1 MKLSDEF
8 ENGEKF
14 ILPASLEEDTFL
26 TSATLTF
33 LKSCMAVATIGQH
46 ERRHPKKIERKKFKK
61 LESKNPRIIHKIS

>member
-46 ERRHPKKIERKKFKK
+46 ERRHPKKIERKNLK
-61 LESKNPRIIHKIS
+61 S